1 MGQLTQLSLSRYIT
15 NTAFLV
21 LRTDGKRPDGLTLI
35 PWQGGK
41 CLTWD
46 VTVVDTLAKSHL
58 PTSAQAQGGVAEAA
72 ALLKETK
79 YTPLT
84 NNYAFVPIAFET
96 LGPINS
102 SGRLLISELGRRISA
117 LTGEVRESS
126 FLFQRL
132 SVLVQRFNAVCF
144 RGTFVLSPDSD
155 S

>member
-1 MGQLTQLSLSRYIT
+1 M
-15 NTAFLV
+15 
-21 LRTDGKRPDGLTLI
+21 
-35 PWQGGK
+35 
-41 CLTWD
+41 
-46 VTVVDTLAKSHL
+46 VDTLAKSHL

-79 YTPLT
+79 YTPLI
-84 NNYAFVPIAFET
+84 NNYAFVQVAFET

-144 RGTFVLSPDSD
+144 LGTFVLSPDSD